1 VSGRGGVPVGAGSNR
16 GKKRGRGR
24 KKEAPTHGA
33 TMSATAEKEK
43 EMVGRWAVAGGDVGL
58 PGRWGKVRGE
68 VFFLFFLNHFQIQ
81 TFQSVFKTFQTHLNL
96 LKL

>member
-1 VSGRGGVPVGAGSNR
+1 VISCVSPRIKRWKEGAREVSGRGGVPVGAGSNR

-43 EMVGRWAVAGGDVGL
+43 EMAGRWA
-58 PGRWGKVRGE
+58 E
-68 VFFLFFLNHFQIQ
+68 
-81 TFQSVFKTFQTHLNL
+81 
-96 LKL
+96 